1 MPKVILEFKN
11 EDLFEKLELIRAL
24 KATDAYLALL
34 YIRDKLNEL
43 GRSAAARRI
52 LDEAL
57 IKYDINL
64 ATELE

>member
-11 EDLFEKLELIRAL
+11 EDLFDKLELVRTL

-52 LDEAL
+52 FEEAL
-57 IKYDINL
+57 VKYDINL
-64 ATELE
+64 DTELQ